1 MAKRNAND
9 RNEIAVQKAKRKAE
23 DLDHY
28 EMPDGR
34 VLTLKDIDPTFLQM
48 VLATVEYP
56 DKPSYE
62 VTLSGGRKE
71 MYPMDEKVAEQT
83 PELKPIWERYILEMT
98 AASNKEL
105 DLMTRTLIL
114 DGTVI
119 DPDWSDPNWER
130 RMRIVGAKLPT
141 DPEERWVMF
150 IRQKMDFQQVLQL
163 TGKIMRRTGV
173 PEDVIDAA
181 ESSFRDSVPSQSGR
195 PGDLAESEPDSDAVG
210 GEQAGEM
217 AAQQAL

>member
-9 RNEIAVQKAKRKAE
+9 RNEIAVQKAKRQAE

-28 EMPDGR
+28 TMPDGR
-34 VLTLKDIDPTFLQM
+34 VLTLKNIDPTFLQM

-62 VTLSGGRKE
+62 AKLASGRIE
-71 MYPMDEKVAEQT
+71 LFPMDEKVVEQS
-83 PELKPIWERYILEMT
+83 PELKPLWDKYVGEM
-98 AASNKEL
+98 ALASNKEL
-105 DLMTRTLIL
+105 DLMTRTMIL

-119 DPDWSDPNWER
+119 EPGWSDPNWER

-150 IRQKMDFQQVLQL
+150 IRHKMNFQQVLEL

-173 PEDVIDAA
+173 PEELIDAA
-181 ESSFRDSVPSQSGR
+181 ESSFRDQVPSGSGR
-195 PGDLAESEPDSDAVG
+195 PGDLAEPETDSSAVD
-210 GEQAGEM
+210 GEETRQV
-217 AAQQAL
+217 AA